1 MRFFS
6 LVALALSLAAPAQA
20 GNWADDPEY
29 AQHAE
34 FATSRRICDQL
45 RRVELPDAKR
55 PDRREQGGMAGCRS
69 EALYYGIGVP
79 VDAKAAFACALLEA
93 DDMFAGDMMLMTM
106 YANGKGVAVD
116 LDKAVALACVG
127 TGAPMEIHYRVQSL
141 TQRRGVTPTAEFHWC
156 DDITSG
162 LNMSWCAAHAARF
175 DEATQAEDV
184 KAFRR
189 HWHGGEAAVRLEALL
204 AAAKDFVSVRGNEV
218 DQSGTARGALVIEAE
233 AEIKRLLNRDLH
245 DLAGSR
251 EKLALAA
258 NDQDADA
265 ELNRVYKRVMA
276 YDFGNITGSIT
287 PTSIRGVQRVWL
299 KYRDAWVAFAKVAA
313 PGTAPQA
320 MANLQTRH
328 RIAQLLEL
336 IGETP

>member
-79 VDAKAAFACALLEA
+79 VDAKAAFACAQLEA

-116 LDKAVALACVG
+116 LDKAIALACVG
-127 TGAPMEIHYRVQSL
+127 DGAPMEIHYRVQSL

-162 LNMSWCAAHAARF
+162 LNMGWCAAHAARF

-189 HWHGGEAAVRLEALL
+189 HWREGEAAVRLEALL
-204 AAAKDFVSVRGNEV
+204 AAAKNFVSVRGNEV
-218 DQSGTARGALVIEAE
+218 DQSGTARAALVIEAE
-233 AEIKRLLNRDLH
+233 AEVRRRLYDDLH
-245 DLAGSR
+245 DLAGSQMR
-251 EKLALAA
+251 LAA
-258 NDQDADA
+258 AATDTDADA

-276 YDFGNITGSIT
+276 YDFGEYGGALS
-287 PTSIRGVQRVWL
+287 PAAIRGVQRAWL
-299 KYRDAWVAFAKVAA
+299 KYRDAWVAFVKAAA
-313 PGTAPQA
+313 PGLPPQA
-320 MANLQTRH
+320 VINLQTRH
-328 RIAQLLEL
+328 RIAQLREL